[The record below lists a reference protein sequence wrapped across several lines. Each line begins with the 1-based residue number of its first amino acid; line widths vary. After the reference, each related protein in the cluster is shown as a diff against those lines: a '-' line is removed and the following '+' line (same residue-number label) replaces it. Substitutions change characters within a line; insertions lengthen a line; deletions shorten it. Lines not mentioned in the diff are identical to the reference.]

1 MLGGRVPQTLGDFV
15 SSLNDS
21 VQQYTEQVEVYL
33 EQANQTAAVNMI
45 GDSVINAV
53 STLLC
58 VYNYLICEHLKE
70 CVLVV
75 VPSEQTDH

>member
-1 MLGGRVPQTLGDFV
+1 MDPLQTLGDFV

-33 EQANQTAAVNMI
+33 EQANQTATVNMI

-58 VYNYLICEHLKE
+58 DYNYLICEHLKE
-70 CVLVV
+70 CVLVAFL
-75 VPSEQTDH
+75 VPSQQTDH

>member
-1 MLGGRVPQTLGDFV
+1 M

-33 EQANQTAAVNMI
+33 EQANQTATVNMI

-70 CVLVV
+70 CVLVAFL
-75 VPSEQTDH
+75 VPSQQTDH

>member
-1 MLGGRVPQTLGDFV
+1 MDPLQTLGDFV

-21 VQQYTEQVEVYL
+21 VQQFTEQVEVYL
-33 EQANQTAAVNMI
+33 EQANQTATVNMI

-58 VYNYLICEHLKE
+58 VYNYLIFEHLKE
-70 CVLVV
+70 CVLVAFL
-75 VPSEQTDH
+75 VPSQQTDH

>member
-1 MLGGRVPQTLGDFV
+1 MDPLQTLGDFV

-21 VQQYTEQVEVYL
+21 VQQFTEQVEVYL

-70 CVLVV
+70 CVLVAFL
-75 VPSEQTDH
+75 VPSQQTDH

>member
-1 MLGGRVPQTLGDFV
+1 MDPPQTLGDFV

-21 VQQYTEQVEVYL
+21 VQKFTEQVEVYL
-33 EQANQTAAVNMI
+33 EQANQTATVNMI

-70 CVLVV
+70 CVLVAFL
-75 VPSEQTDH
+75 VPSQQTDH

>member
-1 MLGGRVPQTLGDFV
+1 MDPLQTLGDFV

-21 VQQYTEQVEVYL
+21 VQQFTEQVEVYL
-33 EQANQTAAVNMI
+33 EQTNQTAAVNMI

-70 CVLVV
+70 CVLVAFL
-75 VPSEQTDH
+75 VPSQQTDH

>member
-1 MLGGRVPQTLGDFV
+1 MDPLQTLGDFV

-21 VQQYTEQVEVYL
+21 VQQFTEQVEVYL
-33 EQANQTAAVNMI
+33 EQANQTATVNMI

-70 CVLVV
+70 CVLVAFL
-75 VPSEQTDH
+75 VPSQQTDH

>member
-1 MLGGRVPQTLGDFV
+1 MDT
-15 SSLNDS
+15 S
-21 VQQYTEQVEVYL
+21 VVRSVLRLPLSIY
-33 EQANQTAAVNMI
+33 MI
-45 GDSVINAV
+45 GDSVINVV

-70 CVLVV
+70 CVLVL